1 MRMKENTIQITGVD
15 ISVGEVV
22 QYLEND
28 STIDEQL
35 YQISSIEVYG
45 SGEDWDRLTVADVVV
60 KTKDGITN
68 EDLDTLRYKFLEVD
82 IEVLNDSPVA

>member
-1 MRMKENTIQITGVD
+1 MKENTIQITGVD

>member
-1 MRMKENTIQITGVD
+1 MKENTLQITGVD

-28 STIDEQL
+28 ATIDEQL